1 MQQIAKLFASLGF
14 QIDTAQLSKFES
26 LMKGAQGTMS
36 AFARDVGSA
45 NIKLKTLMSRM
56 DAVDAKFDKKSAGA
70 ATGNLHRSVNKYID
84 AFNRLIREEPK
95 IGGMMERVGIKSNRL
110 ANRLDNG
117 TASWTRYADA
127 VKRARDKMKEVTA
140 EMERRR
146 SVSPPSGT
154 GAPRGGNGNNGGSG
168 GGNRGGGSGYGGGN
182 SGDGGSMFFGGIPKF
197 SKAFVG
203 QMALGGALGSGYA
216 VKELITAGRE
226 VQKMEQMLL
235 QASANTQDFN
245 NNLSFTRTSAD
256 QLAVS
261 FTEFGTAYSKILNAT
276 ERTNLTQQQK
286 QDTVF
291 GFAKYMRTINLNDA
305 DQAGVFRQLGQMFNT
320 GRIQQDEIN
329 SMADRG
335 IALNKFL
342 RMAAESVGISSDA
355 YTKLQE
361 AGKAD
366 PVKLIPIVAKLL
378 SEAAEKNGAYAKS
391 LETSL
396 AKQQLFTNAMK
407 DFAAKITKVL
417 DPALA
422 KMFNGLAKLI
432 EAVTP
437 IFVSLSMAISGL
449 ALMLNAIFSMNWKQ
463 WGLTVVVILGSIYT
477 WMVAIFGWTIGT
489 KIAMEGLRMAMIALG
504 KAVPL
509 VAFVALLH
517 VMGQIKQWYTDM
529 ENGVIRYN
537 WIDVLG
543 ADFQLFF
550 SEVGLGW
557 AEMNL
562 SITRVIATAKALL
575 ELDWDKVNKIWNG
588 GSPESQRMGV
598 GGKLVSQI
606 YNGTVG
612 SVVDSFQSGA
622 MLMDRLL
629 GIAPKVASP
638 NAERPITINIEVDGK
653 TISQK
658 AVMRPD
664 GSYYVPPRP

>member
-36 AFARDVGSA
+36 AFARDVGSV

-56 DAVDAKFDKKSAGA
+56 DAVDAKFDKKSASVA
-70 ATGNLHRSVNKYID
+70 A
-84 AFNRLIREEPK
+84 NRLNQNVESYAKALQNLLKIEPHL
-95 IGGMMERVGIKSNRL
+95 GGMMERIGIKSNRL

-117 TASWTRYADA
+117 TASWLRYAGA
-127 VKRARDKMKEVTA
+127 VKEARDRMVEVTA
-140 EMERRR
+140 EMQRRR
-146 SVSPPSGT
+146 TTAPPSGT

-168 GGNRGGGSGYGGGN
+168 GGSGGGGSGGGGASAAN
-182 SGDGGSMFFGGIPKF
+182 GGGSMFFGGIPKF

-203 QMALGGALGSGYA
+203 QLALGGALGSGYA

-235 QASANTQDFN
+235 QASHNTQDFN
-245 NNLSFTRTSAD
+245 SNLEFTNQSAEK
-256 QLAVS
+256 LAVS

-378 SEAAEKNGAYAKS
+378 SEAAEKNGAFAKS
-391 LETSL
+391 LTTSL
-396 AKQQLFTNAMK
+396 AKQQAFTNEMK
-407 DFAAKITKVL
+407 RFSAEVL
-417 DPALA
+417 KNGLDAALA
-422 KMFNGLAKLI
+422 NMFVMLTKLVKLLKPIGVALATAFNGLLLAINTLLDLPLEAWFVMGVAGLQAYAMWFLYNTGLI
-432 EAVTP
+432 TAFATRH
-437 IFVSLSMAISGL
+437 
-449 ALMLNAIFSMNWKQ
+449 
-463 WGLTVVVILGSIYT
+463 VILAAA
-477 WMVAIFGWTIGT
+477 MAKMRAAI
-489 KIAMEGLRMAMIALG
+489 
-504 KAVPL
+504 PL
-509 VAFVALLH
+509 VALFTLLH
-517 VMGQIKQWYTDM
+517 VTGQIIQHYKDM
-529 ENGVIRYN
+529 ENGVARYN
-537 WIDVLG
+537 WIEVMA

-550 SEVGLGW
+550 SEVDLGW

-562 SITRVIATAKALL
+562 SITKVIATVEALL
-575 ELDWDKVNKIWNG
+575 KLDWDKIDKIWNG
-588 GSPESQRMGV
+588 GSKESRGLGIFDNIIKYTPVGRMGDAV
-598 GGKLVSQI
+598 GWLDAKLFPQLK
-606 YNGTVG
+606 T
-612 SVVDSFQSGA
+612 D
-622 MLMDRLL
+622 
-629 GIAPKVASP
+629 P
-638 NAERPITINIEVDGK
+638 NAERPIVVNIDIDGK
-653 TISQK
+653 TIQQK
-658 AVMRPD
+658 AMIRGD
-664 GSYYVPPRP
+664 GTLRYVESTPSPRVN